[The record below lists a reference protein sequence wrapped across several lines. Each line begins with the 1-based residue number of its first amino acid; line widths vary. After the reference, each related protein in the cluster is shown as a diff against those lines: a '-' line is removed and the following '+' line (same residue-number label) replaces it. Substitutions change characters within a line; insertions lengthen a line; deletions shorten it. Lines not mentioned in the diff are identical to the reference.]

1 MEEKTN
7 LALDQEKELKETKK
21 LLKKYLKCFNAL
33 IRKSKNYQDES
44 MLEKIGLRYDKKLG
58 IVEVGDENKSLL

>member
-7 LALDQEKELKETKK
+7 LSLDQEKELKETKK
-21 LLKKYLKCFNAL
+21 LLKKYLKYFNAL
-33 IRKSKNYQDES
+33 IRKSKNYQDEC

-58 IVEVGDENKSLL
+58 IVEVGDENKTLL